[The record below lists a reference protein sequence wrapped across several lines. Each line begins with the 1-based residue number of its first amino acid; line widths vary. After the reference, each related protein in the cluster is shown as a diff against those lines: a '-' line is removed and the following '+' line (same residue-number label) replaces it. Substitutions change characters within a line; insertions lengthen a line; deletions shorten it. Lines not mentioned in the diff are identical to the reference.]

1 MNRVLKRPMFR
12 RGGSTDQGIT
22 SGLRTGYNRGRVVN
36 PGGYKG
42 DDFGEKIST
51 RYETIQ
57 ELVDKY
63 APERKPS
70 INDFLIN
77 TGLDLMSR
85 PKAGGIFQQIATSAK
100 EPLAK
105 LQQQQEARDL
115 MKERTTRAIIGDLVD
130 YEAKVEAERA
140 GATTG
145 PRKEFEWES
154 QFKKSDELKE
164 ERRGVLDQLKELREM
179 SPDEISDQERQIK
192 VDNLIKKADILDD
205 RIFTLDEGKEDEV
218 LRALRAGGDEQ
229 KIYEY
234 EELKKKK
241 NTMSPEVYERE
252 MRKIIYDLAEGGRVG
267 YRDAGSV
274 QGPVGEGQNVMQG
287 EGSAVQEESPVQQ
300 LSFEELR
307 ARLPK
312 SITNDIVRLLADSE
326 QALVDFS
333 SIRTQQDIDSFNQKY
348 GVDLVMPPE
357 V

>member
-36 PGGYKG
+36 PGGYRG

-154 QFKKSDELKE
+154 KYKELKDL
-164 ERRGVLDQLKELREM
+164 RKQHRGLEDQIAEAEAML
-179 SPDEISDQERQIK
+179 PDEISPAEKQK
-192 VDNLIKKADILDD
+192 KLIELRRD
-205 RIFTLDEGKEDEV
+205 RA
-218 LRALRAGGDEQ
+218 ALETD
-229 KIYEY
+229 
-234 EELKKKK
+234 
-241 NTMSPEVYERE
+241 
-252 MRKIIYDLAEGGRVG
+252 IYDLADPQEDIIANMLQEQEDLETLAKYQDLKKRKHTMSDEVYQRELNSLLEGKAEGGRIG
-267 YRDAGSV
+267 YQDAGSV
-274 QGPVGEGQNVMQG
+274 QGLAP
-287 EGSAVQEESPVQQ
+287 QEAAPQEAAQESPVQQ

>member
-12 RGGSTDQGIT
+12 RGGSTGGIT

-274 QGPVGEGQNVMQG
+274 QGLAP
-287 EGSAVQEESPVQQ
+287 QEAAPQEAAQESPVQQ